1 MSKQNQGQQ
10 SPGVRSRSLDNLKTA
25 IIIMSVFLHSV
36 LAYVPWARYNS
47 VDYTQSSSLI
57 IDSTTSPTFS
67 LPPLLINGFF
77 MALMFFISGLFVWQS
92 LEKKSVLRFLQ
103 ERLHRLAIPFVLM
116 VSIAMPL
123 AYYPSF
129 LLSGP
134 DVSFFSFWRGWSWHS
149 GPAWFLSLLLF
160 FDLLAAIAFVVSK
173 HSTTIVP
180 PAFSE
185 NPTIFFLVILISSLA
200 VLIPSLFLFS
210 PFQWLEWG
218 HFTFGQAT
226 RVSQYL
232 VYFLG
237 GVAIGARGLDLS
249 FLRHDGP
256 LSKSWVNWLIIAFI
270 ATMVQTV
277 VLASLKLDILI
288 PLTQAENWIYGV
300 SLSSYTAIMSLAS
313 LALSLHFGDSS
324 NLYSESLG
332 KNSYAIYIVHYPFV
346 TWSQYCLL
354 GFQFPAGLKA
364 FTVFIVSLLL
374 SWAAS
379 ELVKKIPGVRTLL

>member
-1 MSKQNQGQQ
+1 MSNKNQDQQ
-10 SPGVRSRSLDNLKTA
+10 SPSVRSRSIDNLKTA
-25 IIIMSVFLHSV
+25 IIIMSVFLHSI
-36 LAYVPWARYNS
+36 LAYVPWARHNS

-57 IDSTTSPTFS
+57 IDSNSSPVLS
-67 LPPLLINGFF
+67 LLPLLINGFF

-92 LEKKSVLRFLQ
+92 LEKKGVLSFII

-134 DVSFFSFWRGWSWHS
+134 AASFFSFWVSWSWHS

-160 FDLLAAIAFVVSK
+160 FDLLAAIAFFASK
-173 HSTTIVP
+173 QSTTLMP
-180 PAFSE
+180 RAFAE
-185 NPTIFFLVILISSLA
+185 NPAIFFLVLLVSSLA
-200 VLIPSLFLFS
+200 VSIPSLFLFS
-210 PFQWLEWG
+210 PYQWLEWG

-237 GVAIGARGLDLS
+237 GVAIGASGLNLS
-249 FLRHDGP
+249 FLRQDGP
-256 LSKSWVNWLIIAFI
+256 LSNRWLNWLIIAFI
-270 ATMVQTV
+270 ATIVQAI

-288 PLTQAENWIYGV
+288 PLTQADNWMYGV
-300 SLSSYTAIMSLAS
+300 SLSSYTAITSLAS
-313 LALSLHFGDSS
+313 LALSLHFGDVS
-324 NLYSESLG
+324 NFYVDSLR
-332 KNSYAIYIVHYPFV
+332 KNSYSIYVIHYPFV

-354 GFQFPAGLKA
+354 GFPLPAELKA
-364 FTVFIVSLLL
+364 FIVFTVSLLL

-379 ELVKKIPGVRTLL
+379 ELAKKIPGVNALL